1 MSELLTIRGLIERV
15 LSGTIRI
22 PKFQRGFVW
31 EPENVA
37 FLMDSI
43 YRGYPIGSVLF
54 WRTTEQLT
62 GERDLGPFQLPEP
75 AKKMAD

>member
-1 MSELLTIRGLIERV
+1 LRLLKKPTINRHDLWREEVAEQLTIRGLIERV

-22 PKFQRGFVW
+22 PRFQRGFVW

-43 YRGYPIGSVLF
+43 YRSYPIGSVLF
-54 WRTTEQLT
+54 WRTTEH
-62 GERDLGPFQLPEP
+62 
-75 AKKMAD
+75 